1 MARPACSM
9 NARPRD
15 SRSRWPTRGF
25 HGVAAADDSALALS
39 LARKAASSPVTSQ
52 WPIGVEQ
59 REQCRGVPS
68 GRLPVSVRLV
78 LPHWGQVSS
87 ECELSVIVAT
97 FRFRGGSLNLF
108 WGQLTVIA
116 DAMIGQRLREAYAPS
131 CAVSFQNDM
140 STGMDVICT
149 ATPTT
154 PPLLLQMTSAGHRR
168 TTTTADGY

>member
-15 SRSRWPTRGF
+15 SRPRWRMRGS
-25 HGVAAADDSALALS
+25 HDVVATDDKALAFS
-39 LARKAASSPVTSQ
+39 IARKAASSPVTSQ

-59 REQCRGVPS
+59 REQWRGVPS
-68 GRLPVSVRLV
+68 GRFPVSVRLV
-78 LPHWGQVSS
+78 LPQWGQVSS

-116 DAMIGQRLREAYAPS
+116 DAMDR
-131 CAVSFQNDM
+131 
-140 STGMDVICT
+140 T
-149 ATPTT
+149 AIEGT
-154 PPLLLQMTSAGHRR
+154 L
-168 TTTTADGY
+168 